1 MKMLIVV
8 TGNHCVISKVDNF
21 FDLFCFYLALIHF
34 IVVGAVAAA
43 AAAAAAVLVLVL
55 VLVVVVVVVV
65 VVVLVVVAV

>member
-43 AAAAAAVLVLVL
+43 AAAAAVLVLVL

-65 VVVLVVVAV
+65 VLVVVAV